1 MGDCHFVMEKALFNC
16 SLCPL
21 TYSKKSNL
29 DRHMNSYHM
38 KTNESITFFK
48 QNFISRSRT
57 TDDSFDMEVDSNE
70 NIEHPEMY
78 KEQNFDDTTDMEIDK
93 NENIVNPESNEE
105 QNTFEQL
112 MDVQRYLVVAI
123 IP

>member
-1 MGDCHFVMEKALFNC
+1 M
-16 SLCPL
+16 
-21 TYSKKSNL
+21 
-29 DRHMNSYHM
+29 
-38 KTNESITFFK
+38 
-48 QNFISRSRT
+48 T
-57 TDDSFDMEVDSNE
+57 TDDSIDMEVDSNE

-112 MDVQRYLVVAI
+112 MIEIVGNAIDALAKKNTELVGKIVNEIVDKALTDEKT
-123 IP
+123 PLPCNKCGKCFSHAKKP